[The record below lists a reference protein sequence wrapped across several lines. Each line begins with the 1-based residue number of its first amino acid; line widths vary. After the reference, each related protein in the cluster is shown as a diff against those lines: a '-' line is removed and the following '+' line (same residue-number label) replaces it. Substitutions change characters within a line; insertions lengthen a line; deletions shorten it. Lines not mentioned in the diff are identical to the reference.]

1 MISDQ
6 RGNSVWNIHPEKLKC
21 DAYLFRAISRVVLLM
36 VPRGNRNSAARKVVK
51 KAMMNLIT
59 TEISHISL
67 LFPEKPPNRQIG
79 QTSFFNSFSQDG
91 LFRTF
96 IGFDR
101 SRRNLYPSL
110 RNINVTKN
118 EQAILMG
125 NVRKCFLLGF
135 FHDQRVFLFPNH

>member
-1 MISDQ
+1 MKPCGGRSI
-6 RGNSVWNIHPEKLKC
+6 VAMK
-21 DAYLFRAISRVVLLM
+21 M
-36 VPRGNRNSAARKVVK
+36 VK

-79 QTSFFNSFSQDG
+79 QTSFFNGFSQDG

-118 EQAILMG
+118 EQAILMSD
-125 NVRKCFLLGF
+125 VRKCFLPGF
-135 FHDQRVFLFPNH
+135 FHDQHASLF